1 MSQRNHWFT
10 LRCGS
15 LVLAATSCTVP
26 NPNYRPHVD
35 GGGESEGSSE
45 VIACDPNQPLRCD
58 GANLVRCGATGDSEV
73 REPCSLGCGEVE
85 KRCLNMTPSNGL
97 VAFFDQAASE
107 TDLDLGNWAT
117 INTDTGAI
125 TVDSLLLVPPVTTE
139 IQLQTAAPSIRVL
152 IVRSLKTNNVDVV
165 GKNAL
170 AVVSHGD
177 IAIQGAFTVT
187 TRDASGAGAFNRGN
201 CKGAPGIYDRHI
213 DARGGSGGGGFGTAG
228 AAGGGGMG
236 TTNTSIHVT
245 QPGSA
250 GGVANDDP
258 TLVPLRGGCD
268 GGGDAFGGHGG
279 GALQL
284 VSRTSIV
291 VTGVVAANGG
301 GAGGDAA
308 GGGSGGGI
316 LLEAPIVEVTG
327 RVAANGGGGGGCGV
341 AFDGGLD
348 DKPARGS
355 LACTSFYTT
364 GAGGNGA
371 AGQLEATPGTT
382 SADVGGGGG
391 GGAGRIRVNTARDSH
406 RTTERYSPTPTIG
419 ELATR

>member
-1 MSQRNHWFT
+1 MI
-10 LRCGS
+10 GVP
-15 LVLAATSCTVP
+15 LVLAVTSCTVP

-35 GGGESEGSSE
+35 GSVDTEGSTA
-45 VIACDPNQPLRCD
+45 VIACAANQPLRCD
-58 GANLVRCGATGDSEV
+58 GANLVRCGATGDVEV
-73 REPCSLGCGEVE
+73 SEPCGFGCGEAE
-85 KRCLNMTPSNGL
+85 KRCLDMAPSNGL
-97 VAFFDQAASE
+97 AAFLDQAVNAM
-107 TDLDLGNWAT
+107 DLDLGDWAT

-125 TVDSLLLVPPVTTE
+125 SSISLNMVPPPTTE
-139 IQLQTAAPSIRVL
+139 IQVQTAAPSIRVL
-152 IVRSLKTNNVDVV
+152 VVRSLKARNVDVI

-187 TRDASGAGAFNRGN
+187 TGDVPGAGAFNDGD
-201 CKGAPGIYDRHI
+201 CKGLPGIYDANFK
-213 DARGGSGGGGFGTAG
+213 ARSGSGGGGFGTAG

-236 TTNTSIHVT
+236 KTHTSIQVT

-250 GGVANDDP
+250 GGAASGNP

-268 GGGDAFGGHGG
+268 GGGDVLGGHGG

-284 VSRTSIV
+284 VSRTSIA

-301 GAGGDAA
+301 GAGGDGA

-316 LLEAPIVEVTG
+316 LLEAPIVD
-327 RVAANGGGGGGCGV
+327 VAGTVVANGGGGGGCGV
-341 AFDGGLD
+341 AMNGRLD
-348 DKPARGS
+348 DIPASGS
-355 LACTSFYTT
+355 LGCTNFYAT

-371 AGQLEATPGTT
+371 AGRREATSGAT
-382 SADVGGGGG
+382 SPDVGGGGG
-391 GGAGRIRVNTARDSH
+391 GGAGRIRVNTAAGGQ
-406 RTTERYSPTPTIG
+406 RTTGRYSPTPTSG